1 MLIPS
6 IDLLGGKI
14 VKRTHGEQVAM
25 EFAEFELWMQRF
37 EKYPLVH
44 LVDIDAVYRQGNNA
58 SLVKQLASKLTCQI
72 GGGVHDAESARR
84 LLDLGAKRVVV
95 GSALIRESKID
106 TEFAAALEKQIGKD
120 KLVFSVD
127 TKHELVAVDGWRK
140 TVNITL
146 EDALRALEPYCKAFM
161 HTHIDMEGGLGGFP
175 MPVARRL
182 VEITKKQLMVGGG
195 ISTMEEVASLDA
207 LGIDSVVGMAIY
219 SGALQI

>member
-25 EFAEFELWMQRF
+25 EFTAFEEWMQKF
-37 EKYPLVH
+37 QKYPLVH

-58 SLVKQLASKLTCQI
+58 ELVKKLASQLPCQI
-72 GGGVHDAESARR
+72 GGGVQDATSAKH

-95 GSALIRESKID
+95 GSALIRDSKID
-106 TEFAAALEKQIGKD
+106 TDFASKLEKEIGKD

-146 EDALRALEPYCKAFM
+146 EDAIKALEPYCKAFM
-161 HTHIDMEGGLGGFP
+161 HTHIDMEGSVGGFP

-182 VEITKKQLMVGGG
+182 IEVTKKQLMVGGG
-195 ISTMEEVASLDA
+195 IHTMEEVAALDA

-219 SGALQI
+219 SGTLQI